1 LLHYRNEDIHQ
12 TSHLSLST
20 SKGDQ
25 VERGDAPIL
34 VVEDDGDIRLLLKAI
49 LEAEGYRVIEAAT
62 GKDAV
67 SACVELQP
75 RLILMDISL
84 PLLDG
89 LSATRLIKAEE
100 RLRDVPVVAVSA
112 YSTARRRA
120 LQAGCADFV
129 SKPIEVEEL
138 KAVIAR
144 LLD

>member
-1 LLHYRNEDIHQ
+1 LLHYRNEYFHQ

-20 SKGDQ
+20 SKEGQ
-25 VERGDAPIL
+25 VERGNAPIL
-34 VVEDDGDIRLLLKAI
+34 VVEDESDIRLLLKAI
-49 LEAEGYRVIEAAT
+49 LEAEGYSVIEAAT

-120 LQAGCADFV
+120 LQAGCSDFI
-129 SKPIEVEEL
+129 SKPINIQEL
-138 KAVIAR
+138 KAVIER